1 MCYYHELLALAE
13 SFLAQ
18 EDDGRLEHET
28 HGVQFQSLFDFA
40 QKVGNVE
47 PFDASVVEQ
56 LGRTQIHRL
65 LARFLM
71 LTKQVIENGAVFFVN
86 ALHFVD
92 MFGHLF
98 HAFQGVCQMKT
109 IQKFK

>member
-13 SFLAQ
+13 SLLAQ

-56 LGRTQIHRL
+56 LRRTQVHRL
-65 LARFLM
+65 LAGLLM
-71 LTKQVIENGAVFFVN
+71 LAKQVIENGAVFFVN